1 MACTGDANGLVFDS
15 LVATQVVALPNA
27 YGCSSPEACLT
38 PPMRLPQE
46 GEVFAR
52 VTSKSDRPL
61 AFGFPRSFNR
71 SPLWNERTYFPAWQ
85 NTSTNTNIPK
95 GHVLPV
101 PKPGQRVDKEGW

>member
-1 MACTGDANGLVFDS
+1 MGSCSTRSSRRRWLLS
-15 LVATQVVALPNA
+15 PTP
-27 YGCSSPEACLT
+27 SSPEACLT